1 MAIPKP
7 LSGADIATMIAAGVA
22 AAAFL
27 VTTVTYLLNTNRERK
42 IKTLDYWQSS
52 YSELIAAKDA
62 LTKLHKGKW
71 SEEVAKTKIGSE
83 INLNL
88 IIDSLNKFEHLSTGI
103 NLGIYDLKVL
113 NKLGGKLLTDTF
125 VAYATLIAVIENN
138 PSLSDDFPEFKLLYS
153 KLDSMRSN

>member
-27 VTTVTYLLNTNRERK
+27 VTTITYLLNTSRERK
-42 IKTLDYWQSS
+42 IKTLDYWESS
-52 YSELIAAKDA
+52 YSDLIAAKDA
-62 LTKLHKGKW
+62 LARLHKGKW
-71 SEEVAKTKIGSE
+71 SEEVAKTKISAE

-125 VAYATLIAVIENN
+125 VAHATLIAVIENN

>member
-27 VTTVTYLLNTNRERK
+27 VTTVTYLLNTSRERK
-42 IKTLDYWQSS
+42 IKTLDYWESS
-52 YSELIAAKDA
+52 YSDLIAAKDA
-62 LTKLHKGKW
+62 LARLHKGKW
-71 SEEVAKTKIGSE
+71 SEEVAKTKISAE